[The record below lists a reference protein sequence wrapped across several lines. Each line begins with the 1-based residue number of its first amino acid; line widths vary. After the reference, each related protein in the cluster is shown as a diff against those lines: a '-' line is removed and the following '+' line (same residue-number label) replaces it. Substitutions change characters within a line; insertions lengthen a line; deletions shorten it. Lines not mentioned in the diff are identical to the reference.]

1 MVTHGAALTPKV
13 GTLNTASACSP
24 QEIIMK
30 ANVRVLVI
38 TGAMFATASHAAA
51 EDKAACAITYTRTA
65 CAGQE
70 AESYKK
76 CDGKQSCTVNV
87 EASSA
92 DQCLEAATAACAN
105 DRPTITKSK
114 KITAKYQGKAVKP
127 KSGKDDVCLAYAK
140 REAEFNQCTK
150 K

>member
-1 MVTHGAALTPKV
+1 MNKVSAAIL
-13 GTLNTASACSP
+13 ASA
-24 QEIIMK
+24 MT
-30 ANVRVLVI
+30 LL
-38 TGAMFATASHAAA
+38 GADVASA
-51 EDKAACAITYTRTA
+51 EDKACAITYTRAA
-65 CAGQE
+65 CPGQE

-76 CDGKQSCTVNV
+76 CDGKQSCTVSV

-92 DQCLEAATAACAN
+92 EQCLEAATAACAN

-127 KSGKDDVCLAYAK
+127 KGGKDDVCLAYAK
-140 REAEFNQCTK
+140 RAVEFDQCSK